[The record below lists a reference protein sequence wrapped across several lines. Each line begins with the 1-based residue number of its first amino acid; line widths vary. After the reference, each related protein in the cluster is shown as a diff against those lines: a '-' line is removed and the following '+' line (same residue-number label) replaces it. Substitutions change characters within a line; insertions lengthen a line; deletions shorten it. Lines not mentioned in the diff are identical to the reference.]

1 MEAEA
6 AEDILMTDSSIKTL
20 LKAASGIIAGFIIAF
35 QQPPDGLTVQGMQAL
50 GIVIGAIIW
59 WVFTVVPEYITAMLM
74 GTLFVLFKLLDFPQ
88 AFATFASSTMWLLM
102 AALGLGAAVAKSGLL
117 RRVALLIMSRF
128 PLNFKG
134 QVLGLL
140 GVGLITA
147 PFIPS
152 NNAKVAMLAPLTRA
166 ISDAM
171 GYKRKSQAAA
181 GLFGAMFTG
190 VTNMAPV
197 FISASV
203 LGFLVQGFLPPE
215 VRAQFTFAYWVL
227 CALPWAVVMS
237 ILNYVAIIWFYKPTR
252 EESLGSDYIKKRLQE
267 LEPMQGAERFTAA
280 VILIT
285 FGLWATEALHGVSP
299 AVVAMLSL
307 CIIVGCGILARE
319 DFRSEIPWDSLIFIG
334 VTVNLS
340 VVFATLEINSWVVS
354 IFTPFIAHC
363 ADNIYLFIIVL
374 AIVSYVVRVIL
385 VSQMAYMSVFLVFL
399 VPLAVNVGI
408 NPWVVGFTIYATSN
422 SWLFFFQNP
431 PYITAF
437 YAANGDLVEHS
448 QTIKL
453 CLAYM
458 VIAVL
463 GLCASVPLWRV
474 LGLVP

>member
-1 MEAEA
+1 
-6 AEDILMTDSSIKTL
+6 MTDSPIKTL

-190 VTNMAPV
+190 VTNVAPV

-203 LGFLVQGFLPPE
+203 LGFLVQGFLPPD
-215 VRAQFTFAYWVL
+215 VRAQ
-227 CALPWAVVMS
+227 
-237 ILNYVAIIWFYKPTR
+237 
-252 EESLGSDYIKKRLQE
+252 
-267 LEPMQGAERFTAA
+267 
-280 VILIT
+280 
-285 FGLWATEALHGVSP
+285 
-299 AVVAMLSL
+299 
-307 CIIVGCGILARE
+307 
-319 DFRSEIPWDSLIFIG
+319 
-334 VTVNLS
+334 
-340 VVFATLEINSWVVS
+340 
-354 IFTPFIAHC
+354 
-363 ADNIYLFIIVL
+363 
-374 AIVSYVVRVIL
+374 
-385 VSQMAYMSVFLVFL
+385 
-399 VPLAVNVGI
+399 
-408 NPWVVGFTIYATSN
+408 
-422 SWLFFFQNP
+422 
-431 PYITAF
+431 
-437 YAANGDLVEHS
+437 
-448 QTIKL
+448 
-453 CLAYM
+453 
-458 VIAVL
+458 
-463 GLCASVPLWRV
+463 
-474 LGLVP
+474 